1 VSSAERQLGALRH
14 GIERCRKCRLGTA
27 RRHAVP
33 GEGPSDAR
41 IMVIGEAPG
50 ASEDA
55 SGKPFCGAAGD
66 FLDELL
72 ETEGLARGK
81 IFLTS
86 SVKCRPPGNRR
97 PRADE
102 LETCREA
109 WLLSQ
114 IEVIDPDLIILF
126 GRTPVRQ
133 LLKERA
139 PLRDVHGQTTRR
151 NGRTVM
157 TTYHPAAGMRFPEI
171 GEHMRRDLA
180 ALRRIRGRSS
190 A

>member
-1 VSSAERQLGALRH
+1 
-14 GIERCRKCRLGTA
+14 
-27 RRHAVP
+27 
-33 GEGPSDAR
+33 
-41 IMVIGEAPG
+41 MVVGEAPG

-55 SGKPFCGAAGD
+55 SGKPFCGPAGD

-72 ETEGLARGK
+72 EAEGLSRDN

-86 SVKCRPPGNRR
+86 SVKCRPPGNRS

-114 IEVIDPDLIILF
+114 IEVIDPELIILF
-126 GRTPVRQ
+126 GRTPMRQ

-151 NGRTVM
+151 NGRIVM
-157 TTYHPAAGMRFPEI
+157 ATYHPAAGMRFPRI
-171 GEHMRRDLA
+171 GEQLRRDLG
-180 ALRRIRGRSS
+180 ALRRIKDRRS